1 MLYNSLYNSKLWKKL
16 DSKSRNIRILIL
28 GTVFYVI
35 AHSFIY
41 SNYVEGIEIIT
52 NYRRFLYYL
61 IALDLGLFGL
71 RVYMGGSKND
81 KKKKNKKK
89 GQFLMNIPQQNN
101 LPPQIAQMM
110 AMQNQIRGEGAN
122 PFKQN
127 QPPVQRGLPQQYQQ
141 PTYNHQSTPSQND
154 DSNASL
160 QIPIYNESGMHP
172 NQDAGVQ
179 SEGGESIPI
188 YHSKQEQSF

>member
-41 SNYVEGIEIIT
+41 SNYVEGVEIIA

-71 RVYMGGSKND
+71 RVYMGKNKND

-89 GQFLMNIPQQNN
+89 GQFLMGPNY

-110 AMQNQIRGEGAN
+110 TLQNQMKNNSAN

-127 QPPVQRGLPQQYQQ
+127 PYPVQRDVPQRYQQ
-141 PTYNHQSTPSQND
+141 PFNPSQTTVSHND
-154 DSNASL
+154 DSNASM
-160 QIPIYNESGMHP
+160 QIPVYDTSMA

-188 YHSKQEQSF
+188 YHPKQEQFTNSF